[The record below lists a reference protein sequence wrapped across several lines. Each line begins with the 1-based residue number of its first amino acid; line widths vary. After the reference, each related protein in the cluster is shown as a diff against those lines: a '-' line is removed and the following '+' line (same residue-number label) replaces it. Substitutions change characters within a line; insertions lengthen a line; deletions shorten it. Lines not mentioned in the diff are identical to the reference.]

1 VKSVPAAP
9 TSARS
14 PNRAQAAAMYA
25 RVAELA
31 LAKGGRIA
39 IDLFA
44 GLGGIGLHLARA
56 GAEVTAVEIDP
67 VLAVRATE
75 NLGHAWPQAS
85 VVAADGFS
93 FRPEQP
99 ADAIVVN
106 AGVTHFSLA
115 WLDSLAPENGRLLV
129 PLTNAENWGG
139 FLLVTRQ
146 NGGVRNY
153 PARFVHHVGIIP
165 CIGGRDPEA
174 ETRLKEA
181 LVKAPLTA
189 VRSLRRAPEEPD
201 ASCWLAGDGW
211 WLSNA
216 PVSES
221 SLAGS
226 RDGQRPLKGI

>member
-1 VKSVPAAP
+1 
-9 TSARS
+9 
-14 PNRAQAAAMYA
+14 
-25 RVAELA
+25 
-31 LAKGGRIA
+31 
-39 IDLFA
+39 
-44 GLGGIGLHLARA
+44 
-56 GAEVTAVEIDP
+56 
-67 VLAVRATE
+67 
-75 NLGHAWPQAS
+75 
-85 VVAADGFS
+85 
-93 FRPEQP
+93 
-99 ADAIVVN
+99 
-106 AGVTHFSLA
+106 
-115 WLDSLAPENGRLLV
+115 
-129 PLTNAENWGG
+129 
-139 FLLVTRQ
+139 
-146 NGGVRNY
+146 VRNY

-226 RDGQRPLKGI
+226 RDGQRPLKEI